1 MVVIRKDNYQQ
12 ETTFFVPLHFQY
24 SIIMASLKDL
34 FHSAAYR
41 AFMKKLLLYA
51 LIVLVLGIIF
61 WACKLPGGTVMT
73 IVGGSVLVFWVL
85 FYLFGKIIR

>member
-24 SIIMASLKDL
+24 SIIMANLKDL

-41 AFMKKLLLYA
+41 VFMKKLLIYA
-51 LIVLVLGIIF
+51 LIVLELGVIF
-61 WACKLPGGTVMT
+61 WVCKLPGGSVMT
-73 IVGGSVLVFWVL
+73 IVGGGTLVFWAI
-85 FYLFGKIIR
+85 FYLLGKIIG